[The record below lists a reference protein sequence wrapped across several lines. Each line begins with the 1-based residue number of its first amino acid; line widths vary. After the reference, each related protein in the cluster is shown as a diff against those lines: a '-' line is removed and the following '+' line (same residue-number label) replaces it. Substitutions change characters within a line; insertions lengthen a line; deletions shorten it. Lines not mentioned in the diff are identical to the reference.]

1 MARSKVTVVGS
12 GFVGSTSAQR
22 IFEAGIADVCLIDII
37 EGKPQGI
44 ALDLM
49 QAAPVLGVE
58 GRIVGTN
65 NAKDTYGSDVV
76 LMTAG
81 LPRKPGMDRSD
92 LLEVNGKIIND
103 VADYVRNGSPNAVV
117 IVVTNPLDTM
127 VYLMQ
132 KRTKFQPERVIGMA
146 GVLDSARMRCF
157 LGMELHMGVSD
168 IDAMVLGGHGDS
180 MVPLPRF
187 ATVNGISIPNLITK
201 ERIAAIND
209 RTRNGGAEIVSL
221 LKTGSAYYA
230 PSAASFAMVKAI
242 LHDERR
248 VLPCAAHLR
257 GQYGLEGIYMG
268 VPCVLGAKGVEDI
281 VELPLEAPERDL
293 LHKSAEA
300 IRKDVTIL
308 KQKGLLAE

>member
-1 MARSKVTVVGS
+1 MSRRKVTVVGS

-22 IFEAGIADVCLIDII
+22 IFEAGLADVCLIDII

-49 QAAPVLGVE
+49 QAAPVVGVE

-65 NAKDTYGSDVV
+65 NPKDTYGSDVV

-117 IVVTNPLDTM
+117 VVVTNPLDTM

-132 KRTKFQPERVIGMA
+132 KRTKFLPERVIGMA

-157 LGMELHMGVSD
+157 LGMKLKMGVSD

-187 ATVNGISIPNLITK
+187 STVNGISIEQLMTK
-201 ERIAAIND
+201 EDIAAIND
-209 RTRNGGAEIVSL
+209 RTRNGGAEIVNL

-242 LHDERR
+242 LNDERR
-248 VLPCAAHLR
+248 VLPCAAYLR
-257 GQYGLEGIYMG
+257 GHYGLDGIYMG
-268 VPCVLGAKGVEDI
+268 VPCVLSSKGVEDVI
-281 VELPLEAPERDL
+281 SLPLEPAEREM

-300 IRKDVTIL
+300 IRKDITIL
-308 KQKGLLAE
+308 QKKGLLSE

>member
-1 MARSKVTVVGS
+1 MSRSKVTVVGS
-12 GFVGSTSAQR
+12 GFVGSTLAQR
-22 IFEAGIADVCLIDII
+22 VFESGVADVCLIDIV

-65 NAKDTYGSDVV
+65 NPKDTAGSDVV
-76 LMTAG
+76 VVTAG

-92 LLEVNGKIIND
+92 LLEVNGKIVRD
-103 VADYVRNGSPNAVV
+103 VADYVRAGSPNAHV

-127 VYLMQ
+127 VYLMF
-132 KRTKFQPERVIGMA
+132 KLTKFPASRVSGMA

-157 LGMELHMGVSD
+157 LGMELKMGVSD

-187 ATVNGISIPNLITK
+187 STVNGISIEQLVPK

-209 RTRNGGAEIVSL
+209 RTRNGGAEIVNL

-230 PSAASFAMVKAI
+230 PSASAFAMVSSI
-242 LHDERR
+242 LRDEKRL
-248 VLPCAAHLR
+248 LPCAALLT
-257 GQYGLEGIYMG
+257 GQYGIEGIYMG
-268 VPCVLGAKGVEDI
+268 VPCVLGAGGVEKVI
-281 VELPLEAPERDL
+281 ELQIEAAERDQ
-293 LHKSAEA
+293 LHRSGAA
-300 IRKDVTIL
+300 IRKDLDVL
-308 KQKGLLAE
+308 RQKGLLQD

>member
-1 MARSKVTVVGS
+1 MARRKVTVVGS

-22 IFEAGIADVCLIDII
+22 IFESGLADVCLIDII

-58 GRIVGTN
+58 GAIVGTN
-65 NAKDTYGSDVV
+65 NPKDTHGSDVV

-81 LPRKPGMDRSD
+81 MPRKPGMDRSD
-92 LLEVNGKIIND
+92 LLEINAKIIND

-127 VYLMQ
+127 VYQMW
-132 KRTKFQPERVIGMA
+132 KRTKFPPERVIGMA

-157 LGMELHMGVSD
+157 LGMELKYGVSD

-187 ATVNGISIPNLITK
+187 ATVNGISIETLLPK
-201 ERIAAIND
+201 EKIEAINN
-209 RTRNGGAEIVSL
+209 RTRNGGAEIVNL

-230 PSAASFAMVKAI
+230 PSASSFIMVKSI
-242 LHDERR
+242 VNNERR
-248 VLPCAAHLR
+248 LLPAAAFLR
-257 GQYGLEGIYMG
+257 GQYGLEGLYVG
-268 VPCVLGAKGVEDI
+268 VPCVIGSKGVEDV
-281 VELPLEAPERDL
+281 VELPLAPAERDL

-300 IRKDVTIL
+300 IRKDIGII
-308 KQKGLLAE
+308 KQKGLLPE

>member
-1 MARSKVTVVGS
+1 MSRRKVTVVGS

-22 IFEAGIADVCLIDII
+22 IFESGIADVCLIDIV

-65 NAKDTYGSDVV
+65 NSKDTYGSDVV
-76 LMTAG
+76 LVTAG
-81 LPRKPGMDRSD
+81 MPRKPGMDRSD
-92 LLEVNGKIIND
+92 LLEVNAKIVND
-103 VADYVRNGSPNAVV
+103 VADYVRAGSPNAVV

-127 VYLMQ
+127 VYQMW
-132 KRTKFQPERVIGMA
+132 KRVKLAPERVVGMA

-157 LGMELHMGVSD
+157 LGMELKYGVSD

-187 ATVNGISIPNLITK
+187 STVNGVSIETLLPK
-201 ERIAAIND
+201 EKIEAINL

-230 PSAASFAMVKAI
+230 PSASSFVMVKSI
-242 LHDERR
+242 LNNERR
-248 VLPCAAHLR
+248 LLPSAAYLR
-257 GQYGLEGIYMG
+257 GQYGLEGLYMG
-268 VPCVLGAKGVEDI
+268 VPCVIGAKGVEDI
-281 VELPLEAPERDL
+281 VELPLEAFERDM

-300 IRKDVTIL
+300 IRKDIAIL
-308 KQKGLLAE
+308 KQKGLLTD